1 MPMHIARSYY
11 LPEASTPAID
21 ISDSWGG
28 DSPVSLPLN
37 ELTHSSL
44 FSVVGSFLNTMD
56 RVEYEVYENDMD
68 PTQDDTESSKEK
80 VKSIKLMIF

>member
-1 MPMHIARSYY
+1 MHMHFTHSHH

-44 FSVVGSFLNTMD
+44 FSVAGSFLNIMD

-80 VKSIKLMIF
+80 VKSIKLIIF